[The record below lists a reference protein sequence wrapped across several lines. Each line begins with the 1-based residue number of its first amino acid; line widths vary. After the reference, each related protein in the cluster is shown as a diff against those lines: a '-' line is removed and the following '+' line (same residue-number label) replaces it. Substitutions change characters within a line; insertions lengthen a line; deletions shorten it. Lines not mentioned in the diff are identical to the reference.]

1 MSVWLIQ
8 SKTWT
13 FLHWHEQIFC
23 TTEVCRCS
31 SADCH
36 QVFPAVNWHEL
47 TKRVPKLKHTHIF
60 IHFWHNKIQ
69 ITHTVGG
76 RYQQTHCY
84 ILETV
89 TYRALQFLH
98 QEENNPDL
106 DTLIR
111 ASKHQINL
119 FNLHQLE
126 KLHGVL
132 SFKADVFSRGKT
144 KQNKTKMLI
153 HTGGIVEQEGV
164 VGRQCSQIMAL
175 AL

>member
-1 MSVWLIQ
+1 MNRYFVQPRCVGAAVQTATKCFLPWTDTSWQNESQNSNIH
-8 SKTWT
+8 T
-13 FLHWHEQIFC
+13 FLFIF
-23 TTEVCRCS
+23 
-31 SADCH
+31 DI
-36 QVFPAVNWHEL
+36 
-47 TKRVPKLKHTHIF
+47 TKYKS
-60 IHFWHNKIQ
+60 
-69 ITHTVGG
+69 HTVGG

-98 QEENNPDL
+98 QEENKPDL